1 MIAFLRGTVI
11 EKQPQ
16 RLVVDV
22 NGVGYEVLVPLSTY
36 FDAADAGSPAP
47 VTLHV
52 HTHVREDALQ
62 LFGFASRFE
71 LDLFTR
77 LIGISGIGPK
87 LALAVLSGIE
97 PAELV
102 QAVRTQNIARLTSIP
117 GVGKKTAERI
127 VLELREK
134 LEEWRPERG
143 AAEVAAARSAART
156 GLPAAAA
163 MGEAELALLALGY
176 GEEEAAEAIATVPPG
191 SSVEETIRAALGHL
205 SRF

>member
-16 RLVVDV
+16 RLVLDV
-22 NGVGYEVLVPLSTY
+22 NGVGYEVLVPVSTY
-36 FDAADAGSPAP
+36 FDAAEPGSQTP

-71 LDLFTR
+71 LDIFTR

-102 QAVRTQNIARLTSIP
+102 RAVRAQNIARLTSIP

-127 VLELREK
+127 ALELKDRLPDAFGSADPAPLSPNEQVRAD
-134 LEEWRPERG
+134 LMSALANLGYPRP
-143 AAEVAAARSAART
+143 AAEKAADAVLRDASAAHT
-156 GLPAAAA
+156 L
-163 MGEAELALLALGY
+163 ETAL
-176 GEEEAAEAIATVPPG
+176 
-191 SSVEETIRAALGHL
+191 RAALREL
-205 SRF
+205 TRQ

>member
-36 FDAADAGSPAP
+36 FDAADPGSAAP
-47 VTLHV
+47 ITLHV

-62 LFGFASRFE
+62 LFGFGTKFE
-71 LDLFTR
+71 LDVFTR
-77 LIGISGIGPK
+77 LIAISGIGPK

-102 QAVRTQNIARLTSIP
+102 RAVRAQNIARLTSIP

-127 VLELREK
+127 GLELKDR
-134 LEEWRPERG
+134 LPDAFG
-143 AAEVAAARSAART
+143 AADPAPLSPNEQVRADLMSALANLGYPR
-156 GLPAAAA
+156 PAAEKAA
-163 MGEAELALLALGY
+163 DAVLRDPTTAHTLETAL
-176 GEEEAAEAIATVPPG
+176 
-191 SSVEETIRAALGHL
+191 RAALREL
-205 SRF
+205 TRQ

>member
-1 MIAFLRGTVI
+1 MRGTVI

-22 NGVGYEVLVPLSTY
+22 NGVGYEVLVPVSTY
-36 FDAADAGSPAP
+36 FDAAEPGSQTPI
-47 VTLHV
+47 TLHV

-71 LDLFTR
+71 LDIFTR

-102 QAVRTQNIARLTSIP
+102 RAVRAQNIARLTSIP

-127 VLELREK
+127 GLELRDR
-134 LEEWRPERG
+134 LPEAFG
-143 AAEVAAARSAART
+143 AADPAPLSPNEQVRADLMSALANLGYPR
-156 GLPAAAA
+156 PAAEKAA
-163 MGEAELALLALGY
+163 DAVLRDASTAHTLETAL
-176 GEEEAAEAIATVPPG
+176 
-191 SSVEETIRAALGHL
+191 RAALREL
-205 SRF
+205 TRQ

>member
-1 MIAFLRGTVI
+1 MIAFLRGSVL

-16 RLVVDV
+16 RLVIDV
-22 NGVGYEVLVPLSTY
+22 NGVGYEVLVPVSTY
-36 FDAADAGSPAP
+36 FDAAEPGSDTLI
-47 VTLHV
+47 TLHV

-102 QAVRTQNIARLTSIP
+102 RAVRSQNIARLTSIP
-117 GVGKKTAERI
+117 GIGKKTAERI
-127 VLELREK
+127 GLELKDRLPEAMTASEPAT
-134 LEEWRPERG
+134 LGPADQVRADLLSALANLGYPRP
-143 AAEVAAARSAART
+143 AAEKAADTILRDAGPHTLESA
-156 GLPAAAA
+156 L
-163 MGEAELALLALGY
+163 
-176 GEEEAAEAIATVPPG
+176 
-191 SSVEETIRAALGHL
+191 RAALKEL
-205 SRF
+205 TRA

>member
-16 RLVVDV
+16 RLVLDV

-47 VTLHV
+47 VSLHV

-62 LFGFASRFE
+62 LFGFASKFE

-102 QAVRTQNIARLTSIP
+102 TAVRTQNIARLTSIP

-127 VLELREK
+127 GLELKDR
-134 LEEWRPERG
+134 LPVTLGAPGDAAGPAPLSAHDQVRADLLAALATLGYPRP
-143 AAEVAAARSAART
+143 AAE
-156 GLPAAAA
+156 
-163 MGEAELALLALGY
+163 
-176 GEEEAAEAIATVPPG
+176 
-191 SSVEETIRAALGHL
+191 RAADTVLRAAGDHTL
-205 SRF
+205 ESALRASLRELTR